1 MLGASRDV
9 DGSSCVRVCVCTCA
23 HAGTVGRW
31 ARLVAAAPL
40 TAVGVIGHGDDAH
53 GLLEQPTV
61 LSKKAVA
68 SSLTAGKKEKNIIL
82 SELST
87 DLANLISG

>member
-1 MLGASRDV
+1 MLGV
-9 DGSSCVRVCVCTCA
+9 Y
-23 HAGTVGRW
+23 
-31 ARLVAAAPL
+31 
-40 TAVGVIGHGDDAH
+40 DDAH